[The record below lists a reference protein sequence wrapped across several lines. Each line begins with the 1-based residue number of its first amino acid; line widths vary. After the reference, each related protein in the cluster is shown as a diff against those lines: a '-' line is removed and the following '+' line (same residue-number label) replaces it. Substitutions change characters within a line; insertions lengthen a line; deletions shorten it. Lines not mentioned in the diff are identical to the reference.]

1 MKTILPI
8 SILFLL
14 ANNAW
19 GIDLQPGEIVAPQ
32 ADKSFVQVSYVY
44 NKYNGQYK
52 DSIKQAGDFRY
63 NTPQELVRVAH
74 SFQLAEMPAIIYA
87 QASHSKIDLK
97 GDFSGYKEVSGIGD
111 TSFLLA
117 VWPYAN
123 RETNTFFGIGAYLTT
138 PTGSYDNN
146 RVFNLGENRFKYALQ
161 AGYQTPLMESID
173 LMAAIDG
180 VVYGDNKSYGS
191 NKQKLSQE
199 NLYTAQLGIRYK
211 LNPEY
216 HFGFNLYH
224 TEGGNQEIDD
234 ISTNNGIVLNR
245 YQFTVT
251 RNFSSGRLTLQYGQD
266 LDTRN
271 GIKEESRSII
281 RYTIAF

>member
-1 MKTILPI
+1 
-8 SILFLL
+8 
-14 ANNAW
+14 
-19 GIDLQPGEIVAPQ
+19 
-32 ADKSFVQVSYVY
+32 
-44 NKYNGQYK
+44 
-52 DSIKQAGDFRY
+52 
-63 NTPQELVRVAH
+63 
-74 SFQLAEMPAIIYA
+74 
-87 QASHSKIDLK
+87 
-97 GDFSGYKEVSGIGD
+97 
-111 TSFLLA
+111 
-117 VWPYAN
+117 
-123 RETNTFFGIGAYLTT
+123 
-138 PTGSYDNN
+138 
-146 RVFNLGENRFKYALQ
+146 
-161 AGYQTPLMESID
+161 MESID